1 MPEQLVL
8 HQTASIPETEFN
20 GFIGKFDEFSAQIP
34 TPAAVLNSELK
45 HVAKMGDKKE
55 AEATVKLEALKK
67 YNSFLPLQLPLAVM
81 VDKLRTYKQGNMTEA
96 KLNEII
102 DKVWT
107 NGVLGGVD
115 VIAMLTLVDSAAET
129 AAALGNDDA
138 INYYNELEKIK
149 AAKKAEAAAK
159 KAAAESKPPKTPPPP
174 KAE

>member
-8 HQTASIPETEFN
+8 HQTASIPEKEFN

-34 TPAAVLNSELK
+34 APAAVLNSELK
-45 HVAKMGDKKE
+45 HLAKMGNKKE
-55 AEATVKLEALKK
+55 ADATAKLEALKK
-67 YNSFLPLQLPLAVM
+67 YNSFLPEKLPLALM
-81 VDKLRTYKQGNMTEA
+81 LEKLSAYKQGNTTEA

-115 VIAMLTLVDSAAET
+115 VIAMLALVDVIAESS
-129 AAALGNDDA
+129 AALGNDDA

-159 KAAAESKPPKTPPPP
+159 KAADNKTPKTPPPP
-174 KAE
+174 KTE